1 MTEADKIFASI
12 KAELRKEI
20 KTEILNELKEN
31 RRGVSSWDGVK
42 EIILDSSFNSSHIAD
57 IYQIFSSYSIL
68 IRETFGVRNVAH
80 LTPYQIKLTKGLV
93 RKSIAE
99 LENARDLDQKRKK
112 EV

>member
-20 KTEILNELKEN
+20 KAEILNELKEN

-42 EIILDSSFNSSHIAD
+42 EIILDSSFNGSHIAD
-57 IYQIFSSYSIL
+57 IYQIFSSFSVL

-80 LTPYQIKLTKGLV
+80 LTSYQIELAKVVVQRT
-93 RKSIAE
+93 IDE
-99 LENARDLDQKRKK
+99 LENARELDRKRKG